1 MKRYKEIIN
10 DALPALKVAEKIYSM
25 RVGVNKHD
33 FNRVD
38 SEKEEKIETELD
50 TFFSSD
56 EAKERLQSMFSQ
68 PIFCNILSIDNDYK
82 TMKEREFSE
91 PEEVLECLSVY
102 QEIIANINM
111 KTTFIPSIENFC
123 MFMGWTARVYKK
135 MLQGNNI
142 PEEIK
147 EVMNSVNDY
156 LLESQLSAG
165 QRGAA
170 TVGITKLEGQDLGNN
185 GFEMVTQK
193 EKITEDRIGNVNKT
207 KEDYS

>member
-1 MKRYKEIIN
+1 MTLIEWIN
-10 DALPALKVAEKIYSM
+10 EK
-25 RVGVNKHD
+25 K
-33 FNRVD
+33 
-38 SEKEEKIETELD
+38 KKIDDQLLQ
-50 TFFSSD
+50 FFESD
-56 EAKERLQSMFSQ
+56 EAKDRLQSMFSQ

-91 PEEVLECLSVY
+91 PEEVLECLSAY

-111 KTTFIPSIENFC
+111 RTTFIPSIENFC

-135 MLQGNNI
+135 MLQGDNT

-170 TVGITKLEGQDLGNN
+170 TVGITKLRAQAAGNN

-193 EKITEDRIGNVNKT
+193 EKISEDRMGKADKT
-207 KEDYS
+207 KEELQLELEKMGFIFEDNKKEIGNKKKKK

>member
-1 MKRYKEIIN
+1 
-10 DALPALKVAEKIYSM
+10 
-25 RVGVNKHD
+25 
-33 FNRVD
+33 
-38 SEKEEKIETELD
+38 
-50 TFFSSD
+50 
-56 EAKERLQSMFSQ
+56 MFSQ

-135 MLQGNNI
+135 MLQGDNT

-170 TVGITKLEGQDLGNN
+170 TVGITKLRAQAAGNN

-207 KEDYS
+207 KEDLQLELKKMGFNFVEDKKTIEKGSKKKKK

>member
-1 MKRYKEIIN
+1 MEWIN
-10 DALPALKVAEKIYSM
+10 EK
-25 RVGVNKHD
+25 K
-33 FNRVD
+33 
-38 SEKEEKIETELD
+38 KKIDDQLLQ
-50 TFFSSD
+50 FFESD
-56 EAKERLQSMFSQ
+56 EAKDRLQSMFSQ

-91 PEEVLECLSVY
+91 PEEVLKCLSAY

-135 MLQGNNI
+135 MLQGDNT

-170 TVGITKLEGQDLGNN
+170 TVGITKLRAQAAGNN

-193 EKITEDRIGNVNKT
+193 EKITEDRIGSVNKT
-207 KEDYS
+207 KEDLQLELKKMGFNFVEDKKAIEKGSKKKKK